1 MPEGIVAQ
9 QLEQSLE
16 NAQQIIKDTIYTML
30 ADTITFVIGETIK
43 DKIERLIILLC
54 IVIIYYFIKQIY
66 NKIKDKLTN
75 S

>member
-1 MPEGIVAQ
+1 MSEGMVAQ

-30 ADTITFVIGETIK
+30 ADVITFVIGETIK
-43 DKIERLIILLC
+43 DKIERFIILLF
-54 IVIIYYFIKQIY
+54 IVIICFFIKKSY
-66 NKIKDKLTN
+66 NKIKNKLTN